1 MQPAHNP
8 QPQPLPSG
16 FPNDVGKPSAVGGI
30 AYDPTLLQP
39 IKTICG
45 VRRRV
50 FYVILAAAIIAIVAG
65 LSAGLGVALS
75 KNNNNSAASTTSGA
89 GADRA
94 SGEKTV
100 TVTQGASAG
109 SPSRTTDN
117 RPDNTSD
124 GSDGP
129 SSTSSSLSDDT
140 RSSTSITS
148 TPPDGPA
155 PTEATR
161 FSIGTGFWT
170 ITFSKYSTSGNLC
183 TFFNALHPVS
193 TIVEPWVYGNVETG
207 YRASWAQTSSQVI
220 VTNPP
225 TTVTIQ
231 GERYAATATFAP
243 QAVTNVPAWDFKK
256 STVPTVFGCEFTGS
270 VHLLFEETGR
280 MRYIL
285 SVDLNDECTIG
296 SEKVAGGSTCSLCRP
311 LNPFSPFLITML
323 TSNSYN
329 YRLETS

>member
-16 FPNDVGKPSAVGGI
+16 FPNDVGKPSGMGGI

-50 FYVILAAAIIAIVAG
+50 FFVILAAAIVAIVAG

-75 KNNNNSAASTTSGA
+75 KNNNNSAASAANGANEANGTSG
-89 GADRA
+89 GR
-94 SGEKTV
+94 TV
-100 TVTQGASAG
+100 TVTESASAG
-109 SPSRTTDN
+109 LPSRTTDN

-124 GSDGP
+124 RFNDPTGT
-129 SSTSSSLSDDT
+129 TSS
-140 RSSTSITS
+140 RSTPTDTSITT

-155 PTEATR
+155 PTEANR
-161 FSIGTGFWT
+161 FSIETGFWT

-193 TIVEPWVYGNVETG
+193 TVVEPWVRGNVDSG
-207 YRASWAQTSSQVI
+207 YGATWAQTGSQVV
-220 VTNPP
+220 VTNPS

-231 GERYAATATFAP
+231 AERYAASATFAP
-243 QAVTNVPAWDFKK
+243 QAVTNVPAWDFRK
-256 STVPTVFGCEFTGS
+256 STVPTVFGCEFTGL
-270 VHLLFEETGR
+270 VQLLFEETGR
-280 MRYIL
+280 MRYII

-296 SEKVAGGSTCSLCRP
+296 SGTVPGGSTCSLYWR
-311 LNPFSPFLITML
+311 LVK
-323 TSNSYN
+323 SN
-329 YRLETS
+329 